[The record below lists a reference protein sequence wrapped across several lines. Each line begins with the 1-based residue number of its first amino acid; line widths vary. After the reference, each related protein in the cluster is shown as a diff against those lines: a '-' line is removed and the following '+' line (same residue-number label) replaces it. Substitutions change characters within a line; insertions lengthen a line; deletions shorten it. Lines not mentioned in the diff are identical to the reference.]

1 MIGLIVLGVT
11 LSIPYAQS
19 QSGPRPVI
27 ASEADFRRAMKE
39 LSNWGRW
46 GADGVIGKSTHFP
59 LETGRDVPP
68 DLEQQSIPVVRIRS
82 RRGESAQGER

>member
-1 MIGLIVLGVT
+1 MMIGF
-11 LSIPYAQS
+11 Q
-19 QSGPRPVI
+19 
-27 ASEADFRRAMKE
+27 FKE
-39 LSNWGRW
+39 ICIHLNENDSAFVCTVRYG
-46 GADGVIGKSTHFP
+46 GVIGKSTHFP